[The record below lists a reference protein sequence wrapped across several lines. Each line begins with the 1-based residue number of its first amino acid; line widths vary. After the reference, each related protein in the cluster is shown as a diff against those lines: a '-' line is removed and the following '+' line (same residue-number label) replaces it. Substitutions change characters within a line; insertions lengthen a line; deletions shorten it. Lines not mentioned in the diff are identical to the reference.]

1 MKRLAV
7 LFVFFLSVV
16 IFGGCLDDIE
26 EASLDLPDD
35 IATPAG
41 LSARVG
47 DGTVELT
54 WRREQGAA
62 AYRLYRG
69 ADIAIELRRIAQ
81 TADTFYTDTD
91 VTNERVY
98 YYAVSAYTAS
108 GVEGG
113 KSDIVEAAPALYGV
127 MINGGSAFAGSETVT
142 LELTAPV
149 TTSLM
154 KIGNDPALSDGSWE
168 TYAGARSWKLAG
180 GDGQKTVYA
189 QYRDGN
195 GTESPIVNDDIMVD
209 TYAGITSVSVSP
221 EPHLYSPGSTIH
233 ISLFVEGGE
242 TGGTAWAQVQGMTYA
257 IDLGDAGLGGDE
269 DGGDGVYEA
278 DYRLPE
284 AVRGID
290 LVVSGYFTDRAGNEA
305 QPFESDDEI
314 SFTDPPDPVYL
325 VGASDSSRAGI
336 TIKWEI
342 SLDEY
347 FASYRIYRDTEAG
360 IEEVPGSEFPPVRL
374 MVRELTSQTQ
384 TSYPD
389 QGLEEGQ
396 TYYYRVYVVN
406 DLLEA
411 TPSNERAASTYDAI
425 PTAVLLDSLSSIGA
439 DRLTLTWSINP
450 DSDFEE
456 YRIYRA
462 TSPGVTEGSLLV
474 TSITDRELTYFDDTG
489 LDTAGNVYYYRIY
502 VYDISGNFS
511 RSNEASTAD

>member
-7 LFVFFLSVV
+7 LFVFFLSIV

-26 EASLDLPDD
+26 EASLDLPDE
-35 IATPAG
+35 IAIPAG

-47 DGTVELT
+47 DGTVNLT
-54 WRREQGAA
+54 WRREQEVA
-62 AYRLYRG
+62 AYRLYRA
-69 ADIAIELRRIAQ
+69 ADASLELRRIAE

-108 GVEGG
+108 GIEGG
-113 KSDIVEAAPALYGV
+113 KSDMVEAAPALYGV
-127 MINGGSAFAGSETVT
+127 MINGGGAFTGSETVT

-168 TYAGARSWKLAG
+168 MYAGARSWKLAG

-189 QYRDGN
+189 VYRDGN
-195 GTESPIVNDDIMVD
+195 GAESPIVSDDIVVD
-209 TYAGITSVSVSP
+209 TYAGITGVSVTP

-233 ISLFVEGGE
+233 ISLSVEGGE
-242 TGGTAWAQVQGMTYA
+242 TDGAAWAQIQGMTSM
-257 IDLGDAGLGGDE
+257 IELGDAGLGGDE

-278 DYRLPE
+278 DYRFPE

-290 LVVSGYFTDRAGNEA
+290 LAVTGYYTDRAGNEA
-305 QPFESDDEI
+305 PPFESDEKI

-325 VGASDSSRAGI
+325 VGASDSSRTDI
-336 TIKWEI
+336 TIKWEM
-342 SLDEY
+342 SLDEH
-347 FASYRIYRDTEAG
+347 FASYRIYRDIEEG
-360 IEEVPGSEFPPVRL
+360 IEETAGSEFPPVRL

-389 QGLEEGQ
+389 QGLEEGK

-425 PTAVLLDSLSSIGA
+425 PTAVYLDSLSSIGP

-450 DSDFEE
+450 DSDFDE

-474 TSITDRELTYFDDTG
+474 TTITDRELTYFDDTG

-502 VYDISGNFS
+502 VYDLSGKFS
-511 RSNEASTAD
+511 RSNEMSSVD